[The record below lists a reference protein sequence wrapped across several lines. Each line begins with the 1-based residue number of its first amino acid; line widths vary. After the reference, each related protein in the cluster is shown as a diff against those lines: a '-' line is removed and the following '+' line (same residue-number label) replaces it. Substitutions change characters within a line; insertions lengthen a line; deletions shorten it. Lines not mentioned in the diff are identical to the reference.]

1 MYKRFTMQNNTVYID
16 ILPKILASY
25 NNSKNRSIGMTPN
38 GARKPEN
45 YGKVY
50 LNLYGDLESQRDKPT
65 FKIGDTVRIS
75 KYKRKTF
82 DKGYTP
88 NWTEEVFVISEIRP
102 TDPITYK
109 IKDLNGEEIKGT
121 FYTEELQGTDQNI
134 FRIEKVIRKTKDKAL
149 VRWKGYPDE
158 FNSWVSLKDLK
169 NLSFKNL

>member
-1 MYKRFTMQNNTVYID
+1 MQNNTVYID

-38 GARKPEN
+38 AARKTEN

-50 LNLYGDLESQRDKPT
+50 CNLYGDLSVERSDKPA

-88 NWTEEVFVISEIRP
+88 NWTEEVFLIDEIRP

-109 IKDLNGEEIKGT
+109 IKDLNGEEIEGT
-121 FYTEELQGTDQNI
+121 FYREELQKTDQTI

-149 VRWKGYPDE
+149 VQWKGYPDE

-169 NLSFKNL
+169 NL